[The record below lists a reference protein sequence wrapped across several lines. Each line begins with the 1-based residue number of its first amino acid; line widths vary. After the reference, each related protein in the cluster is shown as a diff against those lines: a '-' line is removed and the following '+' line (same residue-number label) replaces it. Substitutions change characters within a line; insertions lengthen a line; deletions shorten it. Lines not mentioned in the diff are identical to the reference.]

1 MTYKIIIVFVIV
13 ILFALYKY
21 IYYQCFYAK
30 ENTVTM
36 TSDKIKK
43 YIKITQISDF
53 HSNTLKNLDF
63 FIESVK
69 KFDPDFLILTGD
81 INDYGVQH
89 KFDRAV
95 KFIEEL
101 KVLNK
106 KAFYIMGNHEEAGPM
121 LEEFLDKLRQNG
133 VIVLRNSDSLE
144 EIRENKVYI
153 YGTEFFGF
161 DYSNFKGKNEYVNIV
176 LAHHSK
182 AIRENHTGMEDFVFS
197 GHTHGGQVRL
207 PIIGAL
213 WAPGEGFFPKYDKG
227 VFEYESFKIYVDS
240 GLGNTKYNLRFLNRI
255 QFSNIILKSANSSEA
270 E

>member
-1 MTYKIIIVFVIV
+1 
-13 ILFALYKY
+13 
-21 IYYQCFYAK
+21 
-30 ENTVTM
+30 
-36 TSDKIKK
+36 
-43 YIKITQISDF
+43 
-53 HSNTLKNLDF
+53 
-63 FIESVK
+63 
-69 KFDPDFLILTGD
+69 
-81 INDYGVQH
+81 
-89 KFDRAV
+89 
-95 KFIEEL
+95 
-101 KVLNK
+101 NK

-182 AIRENHTGMEDFVFS
+182 SIRENHTGMEDFVFS

-207 PIIGAL
+207 PFIGAL

-227 VFEYESFKIYVDS
+227 VFEYESFK
-240 GLGNTKYNLRFLNRI
+240 
-255 QFSNIILKSANSSEA
+255 
-270 E
+270 